1 MIEQLPTYDLL
12 SNHETIPFDVN
23 DIDHNLINAI
33 ESPEHLRSLV
43 EYVLKENHRLQQEL
57 LDIQNT
63 AEIDEEITT
72 TGLNRLEQINHGIT
86 ELNERMTKPYVMSP
100 EMKTTLFSLETLA
113 KQGGINSLILEGE
126 PGTGKTQL
134 VYSLVGEELSKGND
148 VALVHVR
155 IKDTMSAQEMLY
167 TIDNVRR
174 LSDSQSAPLPPEI
187 SQEASQ

>member
-1 MIEQLPTYDLL
+1 
-12 SNHETIPFDVN
+12 
-23 DIDHNLINAI
+23 
-33 ESPEHLRSLV
+33 
-43 EYVLKENHRLQQEL
+43 
-57 LDIQNT
+57 
-63 AEIDEEITT
+63 
-72 TGLNRLEQINHGIT
+72 
-86 ELNERMTKPYVMSP
+86 MTKPYVMSP

-187 SQEASQ
+187 SQEAS